1 MKAKLLTTMF
11 KNKWTYTS
19 VDNYGSSSEHD
30 KILNTQRVKLES
42 SRDTVHMQT
51 RLAKGIPFMCGK
63 IIKRNIPITA
73 TS

>member
-1 MKAKLLTTMF
+1 MF
-11 KNKWTYTS
+11 KNKWTYTCS

-30 KILNTQRVKLES
+30 KILNTQHVKLES

-73 TS
+73 TC